1 MTRLLT
7 HVNRHTIL
15 SIVPQCTEDHVSR
28 QLYNKDHLPLGWLS
42 GGYSTQRHIQLQG
55 LCGTSARSG
64 FQVQSPSSSS
74 SSSYLPS
81 VLKNPLYKVVFMS
94 KNSIKSIKSWLKGLH
109 FLVLKVSHTQLS
121 KMSST
126 VFKIIRRL
134 YIHANQATI
143 HQSIYIHATLASMY
157 IELVVAAS

>member
-1 MTRLLT
+1 MNGGSCAPCTCILTLLD
-7 HVNRHTIL
+7 
-15 SIVPQCTEDHVSR
+15 TEDFK
-28 QLYNKDHLPLGWLS
+28 NPLEWIL
-42 GGYSTQRHIQLQG
+42 QLQSG
-55 LCGTSARSG
+55 PRHFWSAHIIICTDQRNMR
-64 FQVQSPSSSS
+64 QATSSS

-94 KNSIKSIKSWLKGLH
+94 KNNIKNIKSWLRGLH
-109 FLVLKVSHTQLS
+109 FLVLKVSHTQLF

>member
-1 MTRLLT
+1 
-7 HVNRHTIL
+7 
-15 SIVPQCTEDHVSR
+15 
-28 QLYNKDHLPLGWLS
+28 
-42 GGYSTQRHIQLQG
+42 
-55 LCGTSARSG
+55 
-64 FQVQSPSSSS
+64 
-74 SSSYLPS
+74 
-81 VLKNPLYKVVFMS
+81 MS